1 MQLTSKYG
9 SVVIDYYPIKSWVD
23 NNIRSNKKLKVLSFK
38 GDVMRKMIISI
49 TQMNTEI
56 EERVKDYDYIIT
68 NAELGLPQYV

>member
-68 NAELGLPQYV
+68 DAELGLPQYV

>member
-68 NAELGLPQYV
+68 DAEVGLPQYV

>member
-68 NAELGLPQYV
+68 DAEFGLPQYV